1 MKTYL
6 SKRALS
12 IFFYRSNLDQVLDY
26 SVHLLQTS
34 LSSSSPQIL
43 NTLKNIIILTK
54 HKIEMVDTLIA
65 GTSLHQTTPLL
76 TCILYHSNME
86 SISTSQVHSRFG
98 SIPQSLTNSRSSIT
112 QTMSPAAGKLHLVPE
127 ALVGSTK
134 SLLNSRLSL
143 TSQPHIAKSS
153 ISSIKSLLTSIP
165 VTPTYC
171 QVQCGDR
178 WFNYGFEYTGT
189 TDSVLVRSPV
199 VERCMI
205 QLGQSFVEYSGGLI
219 CNGEISKE
227 TGQEIAKVCH
237 FINKYSS

>member
-1 MKTYL
+1 MKTKL
-6 SKRALS
+6 SKKASL
-12 IFFYRSNLDQVLDY
+12 FLYRTNLDRVLVY
-26 SVHLLQTS
+26 SVNLLQTS
-34 LSSSSPQIL
+34 LSSSSPQTL
-43 NTLKNIIILTK
+43 NTLKNVIILTK

-65 GTSLHQTTPLL
+65 GTSLNQTKPLL
-76 TCILYHSNME
+76 TFILYHANTE
-86 SISTSQVHSRFG
+86 STPTSQVQSRFG

-112 QTMSPAAGKLHLVPE
+112 QTMSPVAGKLHLVPE

-153 ISSIKSLLTSIP
+153 ISSIKSLLTSVP

-171 QVQCGDR
+171 QVQCGDC
-178 WFNYGFEYTGT
+178 WFNYGFEYAGS

-205 QLGQSFVEYSGGLI
+205 QLGQCFMEYSGGLI
-219 CNGEISKE
+219 LNGEISKE
-227 TGQEIAKVCH
+227 TGQEIAKVCNL
-237 FINKYSS
+237 INKHCM